1 MPRDIPGTGS
11 SVGIHHLAVEN
22 GAPRFRGDIEPLNH
36 AWVVTI
42 AVGDGLLKLGSR
54 VGQSFLVGSCKAR
67 KLLEEATAIQVLA
80 LELQPEWCMACVRLQ
95 RCPSIARQLDAK
107 EGLLLR
113 GLKVCREEAACCFPF
128 IFLLPPPPHPLATF
142 SILWLEYYHSD
153 ILLAIHIE

>member
-54 VGQSFLVGSCKAR
+54 VGQSFLVGSCKSRLLLGLHVRECRLGTLSVLFDLVAR
-67 KLLEEATAIQVLA
+67 FLA
-80 LELQPEWCMACVRLQ
+80 L
-95 RCPSIARQLDAK
+95 
-107 EGLLLR
+107 
-113 GLKVCREEAACCFPF
+113 
-128 IFLLPPPPHPLATF
+128 
-142 SILWLEYYHSD
+142 
-153 ILLAIHIE
+153 LLAIEDRLVLRVVDQVVLLCDLVVDLGNLSFGVGLPKETLDAGPYFLKESTESVPSLACLCRRGE